1 MDYEAS
7 ASAASAALAGAPAAA
22 VAFPPH
28 FPNALL
34 HQGLSLA
41 SPVSSV
47 SAVSAVSCVS
57 APPPAGLA
65 PRHPLE
71 TRQSL
76 HLRERER
83 TEFQRAARLYGLH
96 APLRLKMERE
106 LCAMS
111 QRLPGLPSSLWGLQT
126 LMRLDEEVA
135 AEDFLNREKPDED
148 ELAGFGPG
156 LGIHEKLERRMGI

>member
-1 MDYEAS
+1 MDYA
-7 ASAASAALAGAPAAA
+7 AAASAVSTSLSGGAAST
-22 VAFPPH
+22 VAFPSQ
-28 FPNALL
+28 FPNTFL
-34 HQGLSLA
+34 HDGFARA
-41 SPVSSV
+41 SPPASSV
-47 SAVSAVSCVS
+47 SSLSVSAL
-57 APPPAGLA
+57 PPPAGCV
-65 PRHPLE
+65 PQHPLE
-71 TRQSL
+71 TQQSV

-83 TEFQRAARLYGLH
+83 TEFQHAARLYGLH

-111 QRLPGLPSSLWGLQT
+111 QRLPGLPSSLWGVQT

-156 LGIHEKLERRMGI
+156 LGLHEKIERRMGI